1 MSSSEHSQFRIVAP
15 LSLALWLALAFPADA
30 DWFGFPD
37 QPHYSHW
44 GQSQSVESH
53 RKPHPQSVESPHP
66 QAVESYRKPP
76 REISSRKHEAQ
87 HEQHLPRGPFEI
99 IVATANQQVSV
110 FGQDGLIERAPIST
124 GMPTHPTPTGVF
136 TVISKA
142 KWHESNIYSRAP
154 MPYMQRITWSGIAL
168 HAGPRPGYP
177 ASHGCIRLPQD
188 FAVRLFQM
196 TKIGTRVIVTRDA
209 TAPVEI
215 THPKLFIPKNPAEQ
229 TAAVTT
235 NMITGAT
242 PIAVDTSGGS
252 TTMPVNPTPAVGP
265 PKPVSVFVSRKQ
277 RKVFVRRGFEE
288 LFDVPIRIEET
299 DLPIGTHIFTAMGL
313 KDGGKTMRWTVVS
326 VPSQYRHHAGHSGKR
341 YANGQAMDPEQ
352 LVATPSTASKALDR
366 ITWPSEAIEQIS
378 SLLMV
383 GSSLIISDNAL
394 SDETDPDT
402 GFIVLTP

>member
-1 MSSSEHSQFRIVAP
+1 MSSSEHSQFRIVAS

-53 RKPHPQSVESPHP
+53 
-66 QAVESYRKPP
+66 RKPP

-142 KWHESNIYSRAP
+142 KWHESNIYSAAP

-215 THPKLFIPKNPAEQ
+215 AHPKLFVPKNPAEQ

-235 NMITGAT
+235 NMIKGAA
-242 PIAVDTSGGS
+242 PIAVDTIDGS
-252 TTMPVNPTPAVGP
+252 TAMPVNPTLVVGP

-299 DLPIGTHIFTAMGL
+299 DLPIGTHVFTAMGL

-326 VPSQYRHHAGHSGKR
+326 VPSQYRHHAGRSSKH
-341 YANGQAMDPEQ
+341 MDPEQ
-352 LVATPSTASKALDR
+352 LVATPSSASAALDR

>member
-1 MSSSEHSQFRIVAP
+1 MSSSEHSQFRIVAS

-37 QPHYSHW
+37 QSHYSHR

-53 RKPHPQSVESPHP
+53 
-66 QAVESYRKPP
+66 RKPP

-124 GMPTHPTPTGVF
+124 GMPAHPTPTGVF
-136 TVISKA
+136 TVISKV

-196 TKIGTRVIVTRDA
+196 TKIGTRVVVTRDA

-215 THPKLFIPKNPAEQ
+215 AHPKLFVPKSPGEQ

-235 NMITGAT
+235 NMIKGAA
-242 PIAVDTSGGS
+242 PIAVDTIDGS
-252 TTMPVNPTPAVGP
+252 TTMPVNPTLVVGP

-288 LFDVPIRIEET
+288 LFDVPIRIEEA
-299 DLPIGTHIFTAMGL
+299 DLPIGTHIF
-313 KDGGKTMRWTVVS
+313 
-326 VPSQYRHHAGHSGKR
+326 
-341 YANGQAMDPEQ
+341 
-352 LVATPSTASKALDR
+352 
-366 ITWPSEAIEQIS
+366 
-378 SLLMV
+378 
-383 GSSLIISDNAL
+383 
-394 SDETDPDT
+394 
-402 GFIVLTP
+402 

>member
-1 MSSSEHSQFRIVAP
+1 MSSGEHPQFRIVAS

-44 GQSQSVESH
+44 GQSQSVES
-53 RKPHPQSVESPHP
+53 PHPQSVESH
-66 QAVESYRKPP
+66 RKPP

-142 KWHESNIYSRAP
+142 KWHESNIYSAAP

-215 THPKLFIPKNPAEQ
+215 AHPKLFVPKSPAEQ

-235 NMITGAT
+235 NMIKGAA
-242 PIAVDTSGGS
+242 PIAVDTIDGS

-326 VPSQYRHHAGHSGKR
+326 VPSQYRHHAGRSSKH
-341 YANGQAMDPEQ
+341 MDPEQ